1 MAIKY
6 IDNRLTTGAN
16 DGTSAANAWR
26 SLYDARIGS
35 KAAGDTIN
43 FVAGSGPYYEAV
55 NQSAGLNV
63 RATDISFDAA
73 TRRIRSTASTFA
85 SFTAGHIIRV
95 MGSSLN
101 DGQYTVLSVSGAGP
115 FDLIVAASNALVNES
130 AGATVRV
137 INIQPASN
145 TTVPMVFDPGGNGSS
160 PSPITWEGNGCEI
173 SAGWVLTNS
182 AMHAW
187 TQSTRNSNEWYV
199 RRADGTNPS
208 LLNPQSATVNGN
220 FICASAG
227 DATHKRGTVG
237 ALTYEGQY
245 GYGDVD
251 SLGYSTVYVRSPGN
265 PITLGWTIVVSQI
278 QHGYYQNWTD
288 HIYNNLVWS
297 YGNGLANGSADGACV
312 YGRGTR
318 LKWRRCVFAY
328 ADGHGVEANTT
339 GPFTFDHCIMY
350 WSGHRAILH
359 SGVVTAN
366 VYNCIGFGTH
376 LFALATANTVSG
388 SLANTGTLNLYGC
401 ISSNNEAGA
410 VDIKGQTVAFSSS
423 AGLLG
428 TVVNDVANLQPIR
441 FQSVGG
447 TLPTGLTQGTVY
459 YCIRVTATTFRIA
472 TTLANAVAATAIAF
486 TDAGTGTMT
495 VSAINLNEDY
505 NCWYPR
511 MTASGGALSYIDPG
525 HWPTTGPR
533 DIPPSTATTLAS
545 QALLTDPQF
554 TTLSDTAFAS
564 CDFRLKDSSD
574 CAGRGPWEIGD
585 SFIDF
590 AGNTYTGGLAG
601 LARALNQG
609 AYENA
614 ARGRPTVF
622 GGRVST

>member
-1 MAIKY
+1 MATKF

-16 DGTSAANAWR
+16 DGSSAANAWR
-26 SLYDARIGS
+26 SLYDARIGTM
-35 KAAGDTIN
+35 AAGDTIT

-95 MGSSLN
+95 MGSQLN
-101 DGQYTVLSVSGAGP
+101 DGQYTVSSVSGAGP
-115 FDLIVAASNALVNES
+115 FDLIVAATNTLVNES
-130 AGATVRV
+130 AGNTVRIV
-137 INIQPASN
+137 NIQPASN
-145 TTVPMVFDPGGNGSS
+145 TTVPMVFDPGHNGSS

-182 AMHAW
+182 AHAW
-187 TQSTRNSNEWYV
+187 TRSTANPNEWYV
-199 RRADGTNPS
+199 RRADGSNPS

-227 DATHKRGTVG
+227 DATHNRGTVG
-237 ALTYEGQY
+237 VLSYDGQY
-245 GYGDVD
+245 GYGDND
-251 SLGYSTVYVRSPGN
+251 SLGYSTVYVRSPSGN

-278 QHGYYQNWTD
+278 QYCYYQNWTD
-288 HIYNNLVWS
+288 HVFNNVVWS
-297 YGNGLANGSADGACV
+297 YGNGRANGSADGTCI

-318 LKWRRCVFAY
+318 LKFRRNVFAY

-376 LFALATANTVSG
+376 IFGLITANTISG

-410 VDIKGQTVAFSSS
+410 IDRKGQTVAFSSS
-423 AGLLG
+423 VGLLG
-428 TVVNDVANLQPIR
+428 TVVNDIANLQPIT

-447 TLPTGLTQGTVY
+447 TLPTGLTQGVVY

-495 VSAINLNEDY
+495 VSASVLNEDY

-511 MTASGGALSYIDPG
+511 MTASGGALSYINPG
-525 HWPTTGPR
+525 HWPTTAAH
-533 DIPPSTATTLAS
+533 DIPASTATTVNS
-545 QALLTDPQF
+545 QASLTDPQF
-554 TTLSDTAFAS
+554 TTLTDLSFAQCS
-564 CDFRLKDSSD
+564 FILKAASQ
-574 CAGRGPWEIGD
+574 CAGRGPWDVGD

-590 AGNTYTGGLAG
+590 AGNSYTAGAAG
-601 LARALNQG
+601 LARSLNMG
-609 AYENA
+609 AYESA
-614 ARGRPTVF
+614 VRGRPIID
-622 GGRVST
+622 GRVSV